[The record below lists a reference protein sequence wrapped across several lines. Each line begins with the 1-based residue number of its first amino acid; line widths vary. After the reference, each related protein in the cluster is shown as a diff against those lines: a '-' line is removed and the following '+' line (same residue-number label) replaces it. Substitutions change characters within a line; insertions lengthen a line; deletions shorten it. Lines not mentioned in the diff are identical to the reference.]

1 MYTPIHVYIYIYIYM
16 YVSMGPMHIYVGCG
30 CFCICMGWLLYPC
43 TPPPLAKVLWEIL
56 NPRYDLILK

>member
-43 TPPPLAKVLWEIL
+43 TPPACKGAVGNSKSPL
-56 NPRYDLILK
+56 